1 MGCVSSKQTVSV
13 TPAAL
18 DHSGALNG
26 GSGRSRVGSFGG
38 SGGGLV
44 AELEAN
50 LKKVKK
56 RGSTESGTGTGTGSE
71 LGESGRTSSNGCG
84 SESVSFR
91 LGNLHRYVEGEQV
104 AAGWPA
110 WLSAVAGEAIQG
122 WVPLKAD
129 SFEKL
134 EKVRIIHHFT
144 LLLSPTWKC
153 D

>member
-13 TPAAL
+13 TPAAV
-18 DHSGALNG
+18 DHSGGFDG
-26 GSGRSRVGSFGG
+26 GSGRSRVGSF
-38 SGGGLV
+38 SGGGLA
-44 AELEAN
+44 AELDTN

-56 RGSTESGTGTGTGSE
+56 RGSAESGSE
-71 LGESGRTSSNGCG
+71 VGESGRTSSNGCG

-91 LGNLHRYVEGEQV
+91 LGNLHKYVEGEQV

-122 WVPLKAD
+122 WVPLRAD

-134 EKVRIIHHFT
+134 EKVRNFSQPLIT
-144 LLLSPTWKC
+144 N
-153 D
+153 

>member
-18 DHSGALNG
+18 DHSGGFDGG

-38 SGGGLV
+38 SGGGGLA
-44 AELEAN
+44 AELDTN

-56 RGSTESGTGTGTGSE
+56 RGSAESGSE
-71 LGESGRTSSNGCG
+71 VGESGRTSSNGCG

-91 LGNLHRYVEGEQV
+91 LGNLHKYVEGEQV

-122 WVPLKAD
+122 WVPLRAD

-134 EKVRIIHHFT
+134 EKVRKFSQSLIMN
-144 LLLSPTWKC
+144 
-153 D
+153 